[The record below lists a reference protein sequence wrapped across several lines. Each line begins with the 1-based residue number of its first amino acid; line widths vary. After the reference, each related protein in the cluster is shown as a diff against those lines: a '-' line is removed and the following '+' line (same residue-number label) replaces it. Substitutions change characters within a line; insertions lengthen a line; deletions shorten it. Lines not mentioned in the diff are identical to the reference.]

1 MQEVPQATM
10 KCVTVIKV
18 FSFRYFCKI
27 ITVPYCS
34 YHHFN
39 NRMYL
44 ISRLQEI
51 QSSKEATEA
60 DESTSEVV
68 NQSISSMLLFEKIV
82 DESESKIL
90 CLRMESKIE
99 ESVEAPTVLV
109 IPGLEGFG
117 KVLDPLCRNLDAKIY
132 ALQLNYQ
139 DTPETIFDMAQEKL
153 PVSSYFWLM
162 FDEIF
167 NKIISNNLLTN
178 MSVSVS

>member
-1 MQEVPQATM
+1 MFEQAENAQKGGTIGPTSYNEI
-10 KCVTVIKV
+10 CDSYE
-18 FSFRYFCKI
+18 SFQFQIFLKDHHCAILYSC
-27 ITVPYCS
+27 
-34 YHHFN
+34 HHFN
-39 NRMYL
+39 NRIYL

-51 QSSKEATEA
+51 QSSKESATEA

-82 DESESKIL
+82 DESESQIL
-90 CLRMESKIE
+90 CLRMQSKIE

-117 KVLDPLCRNLDAKIY
+117 KVLDPLCRNLEANIY

-153 PVSSYFWLM
+153 PVSSYFRLM
-162 FDEIF
+162 FDQI
-167 NKIISNNLLTN
+167 K
-178 MSVSVS
+178 